1 VLLHKAKETKL
12 TTRTSGNTEG
22 SRPNPTN
29 SGGKPRETKKT
40 RLIRLLS
47 AKAGADVA
55 AISGKLGWQ
64 PHTTRAAITGLKK
77 AGYEVTTEKPDPD
90 KPTRYRIV
98 AGPRAAAVVPST
110 PEPAN
115 AG

>member
-1 VLLHKAKETKL
+1 MNMTTK
-12 TTRTSGNTEG
+12 THRARRTL
-22 SRPNPTN
+22 PTA
-29 SGGKPRETKKT
+29 GDKPRNTKKAQ
-40 RLIRLLS
+40 LIRLLS
-47 AKAGADVA
+47 IKAGADVA

-90 KPTRYRIV
+90 KPTRYRI
-98 AGPRAAAVVPST
+98 ATKPSMTPGQTAAK
-110 PEPAN
+110 PEPAH

>member
-1 VLLHKAKETKL
+1 MTTKTKADRTRRTAPKKVHKPKD
-12 TTRTSGNTEG
+12 
-22 SRPNPTN
+22 
-29 SGGKPRETKKT
+29 TKKAQ
-40 RLIRLLS
+40 LIWLLS

-90 KPTRYRIV
+90 KPTRYRV
-98 AGPRAAAVVPST
+98 TASPKPARSGDSA
-110 PEPAN
+110 PEPAH

>member
-1 VLLHKAKETKL
+1 MTKETDM
-12 TTRTSGNTEG
+12 TTRT
-22 SRPNPTN
+22 N
-29 SGGKPRETKKT
+29 SNGVRQTAVSTGGKPGDTKKAQ
-40 RLIRLLS
+40 LIRLTS
-47 AKAGADVA
+47 VKAGADVA

-90 KPTRYRIV
+90 KPTRYRISTK
-98 AGPRAAAVVPST
+98 PPMT
-110 PEPAN
+110 PEQTTAKPELAH

>member
-1 VLLHKAKETKL
+1 M
-12 TTRTSGNTEG
+12 TTTTSGERARRAA
-22 SRPNPTN
+22 STN
-29 SGGKPRETKKT
+29 SGKSKDTKKAQ
-40 RLIRLLS
+40 LIRLLS
-47 AKAGADVA
+47 ARGGAGAV

-90 KPTRYRIV
+90 KLMRYRITASPKV
-98 AGPRAAAVVPST
+98 ADAAESSL
-110 PEPAN
+110 EPAH